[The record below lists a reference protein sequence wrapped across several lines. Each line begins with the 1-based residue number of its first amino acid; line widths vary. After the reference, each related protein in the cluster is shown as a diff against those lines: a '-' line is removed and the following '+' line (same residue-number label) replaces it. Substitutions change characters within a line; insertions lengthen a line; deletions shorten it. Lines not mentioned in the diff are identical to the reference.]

1 MEKRLK
7 NAFLISHMTL
17 EEKASLMSGAD
28 FWHTK
33 GVERVGIPSA
43 MMSDGPHGLRKMTGS
58 GADIGLGKT
67 TPATCYPTAASLAN
81 SWDEELLYRVGEHL
95 GTEAASEGV
104 GMLLGPGVNIKRSP
118 LGGRNFE
125 YFSEDPLLAGK
136 LAAALIRGIQSKGV
150 YACVKHFAVN
160 SQELR
165 RMTVNSVVDGRTL
178 REIYLPA
185 FEIAVKEGGT
195 KGLMTGYNRVNGVY
209 ASENEHLLR
218 DILYNEW
225 GYEGLVVSDWNAN
238 NDRVAGIKAG
248 LTLEMPSCGGITD
261 EHIVAAVLDGRLD
274 EADLDEQVDRL
285 LSFAFSA
292 DRLRQKSASY
302 DRMAHHAF
310 ARAAA
315 EETAV
320 LLKNEGGILPITRQ
334 GTRVALIGAFA
345 DEPRCQGAGSS
356 RVATVFEDCAA
367 NTLPLCGMN
376 ITGYAP
382 GFEKSGRTNGALVA
396 EAVALAEGAD
406 VALLFLG
413 LPDINEAE
421 GEDRADMLLPENQ
434 LELLRAVAEVND
446 NIIVVLSCGCAVEMQ
461 WHKYAKAVVHG
472 YLGGQGGA
480 MAMARLLTGRANFTG
495 KLAETVPL
503 SYATV
508 PSSPYFPGQEATAEH
523 REGIYV
529 GYRYYET
536 AHVAAMYPFGFGL
549 SYTSYEY
556 SELRIDGDRVRFKI
570 KNTGRMAGAEVAQLY
585 IAPHTNGMFRP
596 AKELRAFARVPLA
609 PGEEREVELRLNE
622 RAFAAWNTAANRWV
636 VEPGRYEVLIG
647 ASCTDIRLSAELEK
661 TGEALENPYDREA
674 LEPYY
679 SCDVFRIRKEHFA
692 ALVGGKLPR
701 AKWRRE
707 YKLGMNDNISQGE
720 YLKKGLGRPL
730 YRTMTA
736 AQNALRAV
744 GMWQAAGN
752 VGFIANMPY
761 RALGRMSGRLDDEQL
776 EALLM
781 LVNGEDGGKEAFAEA
796 TKRRIEKNSPGK
808 K

>member
-1 MEKRLK
+1 MDKKLK

-33 GVERVGIPSA
+33 GVERAGIPSA

-67 TPATCYPTAASLAN
+67 TPATCYPTAAGLAN
-81 SWDEELLYRVGEHL
+81 SWDEELLFQVGEHL

-104 GMLLGPGVNIKRSP
+104 GMLLGPGVNIKRNP

-136 LAAALIRGIQSKGV
+136 MAAALIRGIQSKGV

-165 RMTVNSVVDGRTL
+165 RMTVNSVVDERTL

-185 FEIAVKEGGT
+185 FETAVKEGGT
-195 KGLMTGYNRVNGVY
+195 KGLMTSYNRVNGVY
-209 ASENEHLLR
+209 AGENEHLLR

-225 GYEGLVVSDWNAN
+225 GYKGLVVSDWNAN
-238 NDRVAGIKAG
+238 NDRVAAIKAG
-248 LTLEMPSCGGITD
+248 MTLEMPSCGGITD
-261 EHIVAAVLDGRLD
+261 EHIVTAVREGRLD
-274 EADLDEQVDRL
+274 ESLLDEQVDRL

-292 DRLRQKSASY
+292 DRIAKKPTSY

-310 ARAAA
+310 ARRAA

-320 LLKNEGGILPITRQ
+320 LLKNEGGILPITRRD
-334 GTRVALIGAFA
+334 TRVALIGAFA
-345 DEPRCQGAGSS
+345 AEPRCQGAGSS
-356 RVATVFEDCAA
+356 HVATLTEDTAV
-367 NTLPLCGMN
+367 NSLPLCGMN
-376 ITGYAP
+376 IVGYAP
-382 GFEKSGRTNGALVA
+382 GFEKSGKANEKLINDAVELAKSA
-396 EAVALAEGAD
+396 EI
-406 VALLFLG
+406 ALLYLG
-413 LPDINEAE
+413 LPDVNEAE
-421 GEDRADMLLPENQ
+421 GEDRENMLLPENQ
-434 LELLRAVAEVND
+434 LRLLNAVAEANENTV
-446 NIIVVLSCGCAVEMQ
+446 VVLSCGCAVEMQ
-461 WHKYAKAVVHG
+461 WHKHAKAVVHG

-480 MAMARLLTGRANFTG
+480 MAIARLLTGQANFTG
-495 KLAETVPL
+495 KLAETMPL
-503 SYATV
+503 SYAAV
-508 PSSPYFPGQEATAEH
+508 PSSPYFPGMEATAEH

-536 AHVAAMYPFGFGL
+536 AHVPAMYPFGFGL

-556 SELRIDGDRVRFKI
+556 SDLVVDGDRVRFKV
-570 KNTGRMAGAEVAQLY
+570 KNIGRMAGAEVAQLY
-585 IAPHTNGMFRP
+585 VAPHTDGMFRP
-596 AKELRAFARVPLA
+596 AKELRGFARVKLA
-609 PGEEREVELRLNE
+609 PGEEREVELHLNE
-622 RAFAAWNTAANRWV
+622 RSFAVWNTAENRWT
-636 VEPGRYEVLIG
+636 VEPGRYEILIG
-647 ASCTDIRLSAELEK
+647 ASCTDIRLSAEVVK
-661 TGEALENPYDREA
+661 TGDAVINPYCREE

-679 SCDVFRIRKEHFA
+679 SCDVFRIHKEHFA
-692 ALVGGKLPR
+692 ALIGGKLPR
-701 AKWRRE
+701 AKWHRE
-707 YKLGMNDNISQGE
+707 RKLGLNDNISQGK

-736 AQNALRAV
+736 TQSILRAA

-776 EALLM
+776 DALLK
-781 LVNGEDGGKEAFAEA
+781 LVNGEEGGKDAFADA
-796 TKRRIEKNSPGK
+796 TKHRIEKNAAK
-808 K
+808 KK